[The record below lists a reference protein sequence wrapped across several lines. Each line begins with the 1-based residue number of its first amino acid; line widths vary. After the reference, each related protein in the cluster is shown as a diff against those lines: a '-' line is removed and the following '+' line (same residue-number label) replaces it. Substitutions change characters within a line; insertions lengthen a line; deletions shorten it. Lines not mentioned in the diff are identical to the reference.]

1 MSISQKVKALLS
13 LTGKK
18 QVDLMDPLDMGSKQS
33 MSNKFSNGRW
43 SAEDLVKVAD
53 VCGAK
58 VAFILPDGQQI
69 FLDAGDEK

>member
-18 QVDLMDPLDMGSKQS
+18 QVDLMAALGMGSKQS
-33 MSNKFSNGRW
+33 MSNKFSHGRW
-43 SAEDLVKVAD
+43 SAEDIVKAAEA
-53 VCGAK
+53 CGAK

-69 FLDAGDEK
+69 FLDAEEK

>member
-1 MSISQKVKALLS
+1 MSISQKIKALLS

-18 QVDLMDPLDMGSKQS
+18 QVDLMEPLDMGSKQS

-43 SAEDLVKVAD
+43 SAEDLVKVAGA
-53 VCGAK
+53 CGAK

-69 FLDAGDEK
+69 FLDSGEN